1 MRLSVTP
8 ARTDGLILL
17 FLGGLVFVAFG
28 WVLESSTP
36 KSMNDFKAPYY
47 GAKCLLEHCDPYNRD
62 NLTRL
67 YLSEEGERASDSVI
81 YRSIAT
87 TNVYPPSCLIFMVPF
102 AFLHYGP
109 AHLLWMAL
117 IAASFLLA
125 AFLMWDTGAAISP
138 AISGCLVGFHLAN
151 SELLLFTGN
160 LAAIAVSLSVVA
172 AWCFLRDKFVRTG
185 ILCLAV
191 SLAIKPQDAGLI
203 CLFFLLAGGTYRRRA
218 LQTLALVVAL
228 ALPAIAWVTY
238 LSPHWMQEVAANL
251 LPLSSHGAM
260 NDPGPASSGGHGL
273 AMITDLQTVISE
285 CWDDPRIYNPVSYLI
300 CAPLLLAWMLVTVR
314 NRLSVSRVWFA
325 LAAIAALTML
335 PIYHRQYDA
344 KLILLTV
351 PACMLAWNRGG
362 IAGRLALAINALAFV
377 VVGDLPW
384 SILMGIVKRL
394 PFSLGGISG
403 RMSIM
408 IQVFP
413 VPLSLLAMG
422 IFYLWLYIRWS
433 PEPCIPAAPASG
445 SAPSPSPS

>member
-1 MRLSVTP
+1 MTR
-8 ARTDGLILL
+8 ARIDGLILL
-17 FLGGLVFVAFG
+17 ILGSLVFIAFG
-28 WVLESSTP
+28 WVFVSSTP

-47 GAKCLLEHCDPYNRD
+47 GAKCLLAHCDPYDRE

-67 YLSEEGERASDSVI
+67 YHAEEGERATDSAI

-87 TNVYPPSCLIFMVPF
+87 TNVYPPSSLIFMVPF

-125 AFLMWDTGAAISP
+125 AFLIWDTAANISP

-160 LAAIAVSLSVVA
+160 PAGIAVSLSVIA
-172 AWCFLRDKFVRTG
+172 AWCFLREKFVHFG

-191 SLAIKPQDAGLI
+191 SLALKPQDAGLI
-203 CLFFLLAGGTYRRRA
+203 WLFFLLAGGMYRKRA
-218 LQTLALVVAL
+218 LQTLALVVAF
-228 ALPAIAWVTY
+228 ALPIVAWVTY
-238 LSPHWMQEVAANL
+238 LSPHWMQELAANL
-251 LPLSSHGAM
+251 LPLSAHGAM

-273 AMITDLQTVISE
+273 AMITDLQTVVSE
-285 CWDDPRIYNPVSYLI
+285 FWDDPRIYNPVSYLI
-300 CAPLLLAWMLVTVR
+300 CAPLLLAWMFVTFR
-314 NRLSVSRVWFA
+314 NRLSVSRAWFG

-351 PACMLAWNRGG
+351 PACMIAWSRGG
-362 IAGRLALAINALAFV
+362 LAGRLALGINAVAFIF
-377 VVGDLPW
+377 VGDLPW
-384 SILMGIVKRL
+384 AILMGLVKNL

-413 VPLSLLAMG
+413 VPLALLAMG

-433 PEPCIPAAPASG
+433 PEPCTPADLVPE
-445 SAPSPSPS
+445 SAQSPSPS

>member
-1 MRLSVTP
+1 MNVTQ

-17 FLGGLVFVAFG
+17 LLGSLVFVAFG
-28 WVLESSTP
+28 WVFESSTP

-47 GAKCLLEHCDPYNRD
+47 GAKCLLDHRDPYNRD

-67 YLSEEGERASDSVI
+67 YLSEEGDRSADSVI

-87 TNVYPPSCLIFMVPF
+87 TNVYPPSSLVFMVPF

-109 AHLLWMAL
+109 AHLLWIAL
-117 IAASFLLA
+117 TTVCILLA
-125 AFLMWDTGAAISP
+125 AFLIWDTGAAISP

-151 SELLLFTGN
+151 SELLIFTGN
-160 LAAIAVSLSVVA
+160 PAGIAVSLSVVA
-172 AWCFLRDKFVRTG
+172 AWCFLREKFVHFG

-191 SLAIKPQDAGLI
+191 SLALKPHDAGLI
-203 CLFFLLAGGTYRRRA
+203 WLFFLLAGGTYRKRA
-218 LQTLALVVAL
+218 LQTLVLTIAF
-228 ALPAIAWVTY
+228 ALPMVAWVTY
-238 LSPHWMQEVAANL
+238 LSPHWMQEVTTNL
-251 LPLSSHGAM
+251 LPLASHGAM

-273 AMITDLQTVISE
+273 AMITDLQTVVSE
-285 CWDDPRIYNPVSYLI
+285 FWDDPRIYNPVSYLV
-300 CAPLLLAWMLVTVR
+300 CAPLLLAWIFATVR
-314 NRLSVSRVWFA
+314 NRLSVSRAWFG

-351 PACMLAWNRGG
+351 PACMIAWSRGG
-362 IAGRLALAINALAFV
+362 LAGRLALGINAVAFV
-377 VVGDLPW
+377 FVGDLPW
-384 SILMGIVKRL
+384 AILMNLVKSL

-413 VPLSLLAMG
+413 VPLALLAMG
-422 IFYLWLYIRWS
+422 IFYLWLYIRWT
-433 PEPCIPAAPASG
+433 PELCTPAELAPR
-445 SAPSPSPS
+445 SAQSLPS